1 MGKWFRKGLAAAL
14 SLGILASA
22 YNYPVPQAA
31 ASAAAPVLVQAS
43 PENVMPDSTVQLIGE
58 GLEGAVIG
66 LRLLEDRD
74 PGADTA
80 AQLVSPRTE
89 QDVPGGA
96 GQLIQPIFTDAS
108 AASAVIPAGVPYG
121 QYALYAQNPA
131 GGVSAPV
138 FVNKTDV
145 LYVYPNM
152 LNLAKS
158 REVTVIGTNL
168 TRNNG
173 NLPGDSRVWLR
184 NKATSALSE
193 VAVHSAS
200 PYEVVFQVPEGA
212 AAGQYDEVWVHNG
225 HGGEYGWSKTDIR
238 LVNTPAP
245 AGIFEVTAYG
255 AVADDGV
262 DDTQAI
268 QSAID
273 AASAAGGGTV
283 RLPAGV
289 FHLDKEQT
297 PPAAGLVKL
306 IPADLFGGTPSYGT
320 DREYFRAFDSNSTT
334 FYDYNGTGSGHVGID
349 LGDGNARQVTAIRY
363 FPRPST
369 NATIDADM
377 IGGRFQGSMDGTT
390 YTDLYTIPAK
400 PSFNGNV
407 VAVNHPGV
415 YRYLRYIPAEGKKGY
430 IAELEFFTGTASG
443 SLVVGAKP
451 ETGLQKLTL
460 KAGVTL
466 KGEGPEV
473 TILKYLDTGPIG
485 GKDNGEGPEM
495 ISIAGS
501 GSGIEDMRIEGSA
514 SVDRGIVLKDS
525 LQDVTIRNIELR
537 TWYPGLA
544 KKSMFG
550 GIWGDG
556 GNAGFSRIAI
566 QDSIIESGG
575 TITLN
580 KMSNSRISGNTF
592 LGKAWTPANFAN
604 SYQNLFTDNR
614 IDGRDDNGKRGG
626 ARGFN
631 FTLHPRWGSFK
642 PTAMNYIARND
653 TQYIGNETTPTNDGE
668 ILLFDALVDV
678 DTDFTGDGNKI
689 LHYGNVYAADASSA
703 SVKGMKWDANV
714 LRDEYVLIVEGKGL
728 GQYRRI
734 TGNTSD
740 TVTVDRGW
748 TIVPDATSR
757 VAISRFF
764 YKNIV
769 TDNTASNNKGNDMR
783 MYGQS
788 LGNIFDNNRSELGSG
803 GSPTAGNGG
812 TVINSFD
819 RNLTTFHPSYYNVIK
834 HSAGSRAYMVFG
846 GGLRIDS
853 PRSVAALGNVIA
865 DNTVRSLYIESGGV
879 NFFPAPKANIRY
891 NVLEHN
897 SVQTQV
903 KLDSP
908 VAAHTIVRE
917 NQVQMP
923 GSTPEQ
929 RYYDFGTDTVFI
941 ENGIRLPVRQPTPP
955 APPEIPGDG
964 PMPNPPG
971 NKLVL
976 QEGMNGYDGAAD
988 ASLMSHWQGV
998 GNNNGVYPEFEMARY
1013 NGTGTDDKYALVR
1026 FDLTQIPADR
1036 TITGAF
1042 IELYHTQTRAPSENF
1057 KTVDVHRVTS
1067 PWEEGNGY
1075 GGGTNIDGNPVGTVV
1090 DGELIT
1096 GVSLNTKPGWETGP
1110 ETALDNVITSYVP
1123 GRWYHFDVTAAARD
1137 WIAHPEQNFGVVLLE
1152 DVPSTSNGT
1161 RTFASSQYSSVTL
1174 RPKITVFY
1182 SGEPIALPPD
1192 SVAPGDVTEPAV
1204 SNGDGE
1210 AMITWKDAAD
1220 TDIVKVRIYNGTEVI
1235 AEVERGVQKARVEG
1249 LTNGLPVNLRLVN
1262 MDGSSNESTGVTVQV
1277 WPHAD
1282 RSVFWKGI
1290 NLNGEAVRVEG
1301 QNWQSYNAAK
1311 AEGFTA
1317 VTGAGAA
1324 PTAGKTANFPLPFL
1338 DDYDLTHMMNTNLSA
1353 AKQSLKLEQTVT
1365 EGTYHTYRVYLWFME
1380 PSADRNRSFH
1390 INVEGERA
1398 ATMAGSELRNHTVRY
1413 GPYDTFVQDGK
1424 LTVEL
1429 LNVKGDPMLQGIEIY
1444 QDYYSAV
1451 TLKDLRVGEST
1462 VTGFVY
1468 EPGNY
1473 TVFLPYGTVAAPE
1486 VTAEA
1491 FDPSAAVTVT
1501 QAVYA
1506 PGAATVSVVSADQ
1519 AQSAQYQISFRWEEP
1534 GGNADLQR
1542 LLAGGVIVSDFSPEV
1557 TVYQVALPFG
1567 TAAAPRVT
1575 AVPLDPKSQVDIV
1588 QADGP
1593 GGTAIVTV
1601 TAHGGAVKVYEI
1613 RFHLEAPP
1621 TTTPDPV
1628 DTGSPDY
1635 TYTGPSGSPGS
1646 ISHEL
1651 GSVSVS
1657 GDTAVLTVSSAK
1669 LNNLVRPGE
1678 RDIVIDVSTMGQ
1690 TSAKAVDIPAEAL
1703 SELQKAGKAVVIQA
1717 GDTRLL
1723 LPPGSLMLDGIT
1735 DNIRVVIGN
1744 NGEAKGSQ
1752 AGLAAHS
1759 PVFSISVKAGD
1770 RAVKLNQP
1778 LEATVKLRETRD
1790 WRKAGLYM
1798 YNTTSGK
1805 WGYAGGKVN
1814 KEKTGI
1820 TFGITE
1826 SAQTS
1831 YAAFV
1836 YNRSF
1841 ADVPATHWATEII
1854 GIMAAKHMLDGVTE
1868 TDFSPEASVTRA
1880 EFAAMAA
1887 RLLGLPATVYTS
1899 GFADVAPGDWYAN
1912 IIAATVREGILEGSP
1927 EGIRPLDRITRQE
1940 MAVIVMRVY
1949 GKITNSPNSSQAGAG
1964 GIPFADN
1971 GEIAPWAKE
1980 AVVQAQQTGLING
1993 QPGNRFAPL
2002 DTATRA
2008 EAAAV
2013 FYRLLEMIEGQ

>member
-1 MGKWFRKGLAAAL
+1 MGKWFRKGVAAAL
-14 SLGILASA
+14 SLVILASA
-22 YNYPVPQAA
+22 YNYPVLQAA
-31 ASAAAPVLVQAS
+31 ASAPAPVLVQAS
-43 PENVMPDSTVQLIGE
+43 PENVTPNSTVQLIGE

-66 LRLLEDRD
+66 LRLLEDGD
-74 PGADTA
+74 PGVNTA
-80 AQLVSPRTE
+80 AQLVSPKTE
-89 QDVPGGA
+89 LDLTGGT
-96 GQLIQPIFTDAS
+96 GLLIQPLFTDAA

-121 QYALYAQNPA
+121 QYALYAQTQA
-131 GGVSAPV
+131 GAVSTPV

-145 LYVYPNM
+145 LYVYPNV

-173 NLPGDSRVWLR
+173 TLPGDSRVWLR
-184 NKATSALSE
+184 NKATSELTE
-193 VAVHSAS
+193 VTVDSAS
-200 PYEVVFQVPEGA
+200 PYEVAFQVPQAA

-238 LVNTPAP
+238 LVNTPTP
-245 AGIFEVTAYG
+245 AGVFEVTAYG
-255 AVADDGV
+255 AVANDGL

-273 AASAAGGGTV
+273 AAAAAGGGTV
-283 RLPAGV
+283 HLPAGL
-289 FHLDKEQT
+289 FHLDKEQA

-349 LGDGNARQVTAIRY
+349 LGDGNSRQVTAIRY

-390 YTDLYTIPAK
+390 YTDLYTITAK

-407 VAVNHPGV
+407 AAVNDPGV

-430 IAELEFFTGTASG
+430 IADLEFFTGTASG

-466 KGEGPEV
+466 KGEGPEA

-566 QDSIIESGG
+566 LDSIIESGG
-575 TITLN
+575 AITLN

-714 LRDEYVLIVEGKGL
+714 LKDEYVLVVEGKGL

-734 TGNTSD
+734 TGNTAD

-748 TIVPDATSR
+748 TIVPDTTSR

-783 MYGQS
+783 MYGQA
-788 LGNIFDNNRSELGSG
+788 LGNIFDNNRSELGTG
-803 GSPTAGNGG
+803 GSPTTGNGG

-834 HSAGSRAYMVFG
+834 HSAGSRAYIAFG

-865 DNTVRSLYIESGGV
+865 DNTVRSLYIESGGY

-897 SVQTQV
+897 TVQTQV

-917 NQVQMP
+917 NQVP

-941 ENGIRLPVRQPTPP
+941 ENGIRLPVQQPTPP

-964 PMPNPPG
+964 PMPNLPG

-998 GNNNGVYPEFEMARY
+998 GNNNGAYPEFEMARY

-1026 FDLTQIPADR
+1026 FDLTQIPGDR

-1075 GGGTNIDGNPVGTVV
+1075 GGGTNNDGNPVGTTV
-1090 DGELIT
+1090 DGELNT
-1096 GVSLNTKPGWETGP
+1096 GVSLNTKPSWETGP
-1110 ETALDNVITSYVP
+1110 ETALDHVVTSYVP

-1192 SVAPGDVTEPAV
+1192 SVAPGDVTETAV

-1210 AMITWKDAAD
+1210 ALITWKDAAD
-1220 TDIVKVRIYNGTEVI
+1220 TDIVKVRIYNGTEVV

-1249 LTNGLPVNLRLVN
+1249 LTNGLPVNLRVVN
-1262 MDGSSNESTGVTVQV
+1262 MDGSGNESPGVAVQA

-1290 NLNGEAVRVEG
+1290 NLNGEAVRIDG
-1301 QNWQSYNAAK
+1301 QNWLSYSAAK
-1311 AEGFTA
+1311 ADGFTA

-1353 AKQSLKLEQTVT
+1353 SKQPLKLEQTVSN
-1365 EGTYHTYRVYLWFME
+1365 GAYRVYLWFME

-1390 INVEGERA
+1390 INVEGARA

-1413 GPYDTFVQDGK
+1413 GPYDAFVQDGK

-1444 QDYYSAV
+1444 KDYYSAV

-1473 TVFLPYGTVAAPE
+1473 TVLLPYGTGAAPE

-1491 FDPSAAVTVT
+1491 LDPASLVTVT

-1506 PGAATVSVVSADQ
+1506 PG
-1519 AQSAQYQISFRWEEP
+1519 
-1534 GGNADLQR
+1534 
-1542 LLAGGVIVSDFSPEV
+1542 
-1557 TVYQVALPFG
+1557 
-1567 TAAAPRVT
+1567 T
-1575 AVPLDPKSQVDIV
+1575 AV
-1588 QADGP
+1588 
-1593 GGTAIVTV
+1593 VTV
-1601 TAHGGAVKVYEI
+1601 TSADLVQSAEYRIVFELGIPSSDASLASVSFAGQTFPASDFRLHANRKWYE
-1613 RFHLEAPP
+1613 LEAALPKAKEG
-1621 TTTPDPV
+1621 PV
-1628 DTGSPDY
+1628 ITAE
-1635 TYTGPSGSPGS
+1635 PS
-1646 ISHEL
+1646 
-1651 GSVSVS
+1651 
-1657 GDTAVLTVSSAK
+1657 
-1669 LNNLVRPGE
+1669 
-1678 RDIVIDVSTMGQ
+1678 Q
-1690 TSAKAVDIPAEAL
+1690 
-1703 SELQKAGKAVVIQA
+1703 AGAAVVIQQPK
-1717 GDTRLL
+1717 GV
-1723 LPPGSLMLDGIT
+1723 PGHAI
-1735 DNIRVVIGN
+1735 IRVTA
-1744 NGEAKGSQ
+1744 E
-1752 AGLAAHS
+1752 
-1759 PVFSISVKAGD
+1759 
-1770 RAVKLNQP
+1770 
-1778 LEATVKLRETRD
+1778 
-1790 WRKAGLYM
+1790 
-1798 YNTTSGK
+1798 
-1805 WGYAGGKVN
+1805 
-1814 KEKTGI
+1814 
-1820 TFGITE
+1820 
-1826 SAQTS
+1826 
-1831 YAAFV
+1831 
-1836 YNRSF
+1836 
-1841 ADVPATHWATEII
+1841 
-1854 GIMAAKHMLDGVTE
+1854 DG
-1868 TDFSPEASVTRA
+1868 
-1880 EFAAMAA
+1880 
-1887 RLLGLPATVYTS
+1887 
-1899 GFADVAPGDWYAN
+1899 
-1912 IIAATVREGILEGSP
+1912 ATVREY
-1927 EGIRPLDRITRQE
+1927 RISFKQS
-1940 MAVIVMRVY
+1940 
-1949 GKITNSPNSSQAGAG
+1949 KH
-1964 GIPFADN
+1964 
-1971 GEIAPWAKE
+1971 
-1980 AVVQAQQTGLING
+1980 
-1993 QPGNRFAPL
+1993 
-2002 DTATRA
+2002 
-2008 EAAAV
+2008 
-2013 FYRLLEMIEGQ
+2013 